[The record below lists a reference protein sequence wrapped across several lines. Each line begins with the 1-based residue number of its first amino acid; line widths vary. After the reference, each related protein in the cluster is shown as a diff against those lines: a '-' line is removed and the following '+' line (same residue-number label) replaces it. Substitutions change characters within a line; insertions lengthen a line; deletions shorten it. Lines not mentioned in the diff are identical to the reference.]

1 MEENL
6 NFELDQQPVTEQ
18 PLTLPKRGKPIALIA
33 GAIVLGIA
41 LIIGIVFA
49 VLSAKSPLQ
58 KTVEAVFPSTEL
70 WSELLTE
77 GGTLTIDCELA
88 DDLLGEGL
96 QDPFCFS
103 ADYAFSLDG
112 TLVTLTAGAKDDRV
126 DLSLLQDEKGLQ
138 MYSDRLLGDK
148 AYGVLFDGLMDAIDA
163 SPFAPKSGT
172 AYELPREVY
181 DMIDQYAE
189 MLEEEPQT
197 FEATALVF
205 AKATDAM
212 LKKATVSKKR
222 ETVSLVGGDTE
233 AKVYS
238 YTFGA
243 DAFDAFVS
251 VLSDEWENNEAFRGE
266 IEYFDTDGKIASF
279 IEKTLKELEVRENTI
294 PKMESPF
301 KDLELTY
308 KYAVKGGYLVY
319 ADCLITDSTGKQDNS
334 VFVAVKFTEK
344 PKKDPSYDIA
354 FSVTQ
359 GEFTHP
365 RYTFTYR
372 KSDDGKKEEWSY
384 YDTLSDP
391 AEYTATAEY
400 GEDGAFALTVKH
412 EIDVDVTDRCELFT
426 LWQFKLEGTLRKTDD
441 SFALGIDE
449 MKYEDKDGKT
459 LFHMSD
465 SSFGICLESGE
476 PSVKRRENEI
486 NLLGMSVGELNELGA
501 TLEGELIKAL
511 EGIGDKL
518 GAQLVHDA
526 YMPNALATVKAEGHL
541 CDYAYDRSNGHLF
554 FAYDL
559 GTSGEIWM
567 YDAKTMELLDKLM
580 LGHPVLAI
588 DADNGYLVFVY
599 EKKAQ
604 QTAYV
609 HSSADM
615 TYIKEF
621 DYMDYNSFYPE
632 MEYPGDALVDGDR
645 LMYVSGDQHVT
656 LYFTDIKTDK
666 TVRAVETFYE
676 GKLSID
682 RKNHVVAAL
691 ENRVSACDLIFFSTL
706 SGERVEQI
714 DRFGMSGQ
722 YLKGPAHFDGYAFW
736 ATADEWYTPNGNG
749 GTLATS
755 LGFETNGGLA
765 QVVYRD
771 ENLIVTLETDMS
783 GKLCTAFYRADGTYC
798 GSVDEL
804 YLWMQPIDG
813 KYYLTAY
820 QDGNKTVFAYC
831 ELAEGK
837 VIG

>member
-6 NFELDQQPVTEQ
+6 NFELDQQSVTEQ

-49 VLSAKSPLQ
+49 ALSAKSPLQ

-70 WSELLTE
+70 WGELMTE
-77 GGTLTIDCELA
+77 GGTLTVDGELA
-88 DDLLGEGL
+88 DDLIGKGL
-96 QDPFCFS
+96 QEPLCFS
-103 ADYAFSLDG
+103 AEYAFSLDS
-112 TLVTLTAGAKDDRV
+112 TLFTLTAGAKDDRV

-181 DMIDQYAE
+181 DMINQYAE

-197 FEATALVF
+197 FEHTALVIN
-205 AKATDAM
+205 KATDAM

-222 ETVSLVGGDTE
+222 ETVSLVGGDTK

-243 DAFDAFVS
+243 DAFDAFIS

-266 IEYFDTDGKIASF
+266 IESVDPDGKITSF
-279 IEKTLKELEVRENTI
+279 IQKTLKELEVRENTF

-301 KDLELTY
+301 KDLKLTY

-319 ADCLITDSTGKQDNS
+319 ADCLIAETSAKRGSS

-344 PKKDPSYDIA
+344 PKKDPSYDIE

-359 GEFTHP
+359 GEITHS
-365 RYTFTYR
+365 RYVFTYR
-372 KSDDGKKEEWSY
+372 KSDDGKKEEWIF
-384 YDTLSDP
+384 YDPTLGP
-391 AEYTATAEY
+391 HYTATAEY
-400 GEDGAFALTVKH
+400 GKDDAFALTVKY
-412 EIDVDVTDRCELFT
+412 EIDTDVADGLD
-426 LWQFKLEGTLRKTDD
+426 LVKMWQFDLNGTLRKTDD

-465 SSFGICLESGE
+465 SSFGICLESGK
-476 PSVKRRENEI
+476 PSIKRRENEI
-486 NLLGMSVGELNELGA
+486 NLLGMSVAELNELGA
-501 TLEGELIKAL
+501 TLEGELIKAFD
-511 EGIGDKL
+511 GIDDKL
-518 GAQLVHDA
+518 GAQLVHDT
-526 YMPNALATVKAEGHL
+526 YMPNALATVRADGNL
-541 CDYAYDRSNGHLF
+541 SDYAYDRSNGHLF

-621 DYMDYNSFYPE
+621 DYMDYNTFYPE
-632 MEYPGDALVDGDR
+632 MEYPGDVLVDGDR
-645 LMYVSGDQHVT
+645 LFYITGDQHVS

-666 TVRAVETFYE
+666 TVRAAESFYE

-682 RKNHVVAAL
+682 RKNHVVAVL
-691 ENRVSACDLIFFSTL
+691 DNYLSACDLVFFSAV
-706 SGERVEQI
+706 SCDCIEQI

-722 YLKGPAHFDGYAFW
+722 YLKGSAHFDGYAFW
-736 ATADEWYTPNGNG
+736 ATADEWYTPDGNS

-783 GKLCTAFYRADGTYC
+783 GGFCTAFYRADGTYC

-804 YLWMQPIDG
+804 YLWVQPIDG
-813 KYYLTAY
+813 NHYLAAY

-837 VIG
+837 TIG

>member
-18 PLTLPKRGKPIALIA
+18 PLTLPKRSKPIALIV

-70 WSELLTE
+70 WGELMSE
-77 GGTLTIDCELA
+77 GGTLTIDGEIA
-88 DDLLGEGL
+88 DDLLGKGL
-96 QDPFCFS
+96 REPLCFS
-103 ADYAFSLDG
+103 VDYTASFDG
-112 TLVTLTAGAKDDRV
+112 MLFTLTAGAKDDRV

-148 AYGVLFDGLMDAIDA
+148 AYGILFEGLMDAIDA

-172 AYELPREVY
+172 AYELPREIY

-189 MLEEEPQT
+189 LLEEEPQT

-205 AKATDAM
+205 AEATDAM
-212 LKKATVSKKR
+212 LDKAQTYKKN
-222 ETVSLVGGDTE
+222 ETVSLVGGDTK

-243 DAFDAFVS
+243 DAFDAFIS

-301 KDLELTY
+301 EDLEVTC

-334 VFVAVKFTEK
+334 VFAAVKFTEK
-344 PKKDPSYDIA
+344 PKKDPSYDIE

-359 GEFTHP
+359 GEITYS
-365 RYTFTYR
+365 RYVFTYR
-372 KSDDGKKEEWSY
+372 KSDDGKKEEWAFKNKGSVH
-384 YDTLSDP
+384 
-391 AEYTATAEY
+391 YTAVAEY
-400 GEDGAFALTVKH
+400 GKNDAYALTIKRV
-412 EIDVDVTDRCELFT
+412 IAADVTDPDKLFT
-426 LWQFKLEGTLRKTDD
+426 LWQFDLNGTLRKTDD

-449 MKYEDKDGKT
+449 MEYKDKDEKT
-459 LFHMSD
+459 QFHMSD
-465 SSFGICLESGE
+465 SSFGICLESGK
-476 PSVKRRENEI
+476 PSIKRRENEI

-511 EGIGDKL
+511 DGIDDKL

-526 YMPNALATVKAEGHL
+526 YMPNALATARADGNL
-541 CDYAYDRSNGHLF
+541 SDYAYDRSNGHLF

-604 QTAYV
+604 QIAYV

-621 DYMDYNSFYPE
+621 DYMDYNTFYPE
-632 MEYPGDALVDGDR
+632 MEYPGDVLVDGDK
-645 LMYVSGDQHVT
+645 LMYVTGDQHVT

-666 TVRAVETFYE
+666 TVRAAESFYE

-706 SGERVEQI
+706 SGERIEQI

-722 YLKGPAHFDGYAFW
+722 YLKGSAHFDGKVFW
-736 ATADEWYTPNGNG
+736 ATADEWYTPDGNE

-783 GKLCTAFYRADGTYC
+783 GKPCTAFYRADGTYC

-813 KYYLTAY
+813 KHYLTAY

-831 ELAEGK
+831 ELVEGK